1 MSRGQGSTAVRDAL
15 GVLGLAD
22 QAEPRQL
29 RDAYLTAVKAAHPD
43 KPGGDAERLRR
54 VIEAYEMLRD
64 RRAPD
69 PVPAFGPGSGEVASP
84 TAPTPK
90 PSFRKLEITPLE
102 AVFGGVRSV
111 PMRGSGDVSV
121 RLPPGLRNGDLIGV
135 SGVVMTVAI
144 ANDDRATFVGDNLC
158 IRVQADRA
166 LLAAGGDLE
175 VPTPA
180 GPLQIQVSRQDA
192 ARGLVRVD
200 GARLP
205 AQGRHAQG
213 HLFIKLER
221 PVVAAEGE
229 TRTRVMLRRF
239 AAAWAA

>member
-1 MSRGQGSTAVRDAL
+1 VRDAL
-15 GVLGLAD
+15 GVLGLAEHV
-22 QAEPRQL
+22 EPRQL

-69 PVPAFGPGSGEVASP
+69 PMPAFAEAASP
-84 TAPTPK
+84 TASTPK
-90 PSFRKLEITPLE
+90 PSSRKLEITPLE

-121 RLPPGLRNGDLIGV
+121 RLPPGLRAGDLIGV

-144 ANDDRATFVGDNLC
+144 ASDDRASFVGDNLC
-158 IRVQADRA
+158 IRVQVDRT
-166 LLAAGGDLE
+166 LLVAGGNLE
-175 VPTPA
+175 VSTPA
-180 GPLQIQVSRQDA
+180 GPMQVQVSRQDA

-200 GARLP
+200 AARLP
-205 AQGRHAQG
+205 AQGRHAPG

-221 PVVAAEGE
+221 PVIAAEGE

>member
-1 MSRGQGSTAVRDAL
+1 VRNAL

-22 QAEPRQL
+22 HAEPRQL

-43 KPGGDAERLRR
+43 KPGGDAERLRV

-69 PVPAFGPGSGEVASP
+69 PTPAFGAAASP
-84 TAPTPK
+84 TEQTPK
-90 PSFRKLEITPLE
+90 PSSRKLEITPLE

-111 PMRGSGDVSV
+111 PMRGTGDVSV
-121 RLPPGLRNGDLIGV
+121 RLPPGLRSGDLIGV
-135 SGVVMTVAI
+135 SGVVMTVAV
-144 ANDDRATFVGDNLC
+144 ASDDRATFVGDNLC
-158 IRVQADRA
+158 IRVQVDRT
-166 LLAAGGDLE
+166 LLATGGDLE

-180 GPLQIQVSRQDA
+180 GPMRIQVSRQDA

-205 AQGRHAQG
+205 AQGRHVQG

>member
-15 GVLGLAD
+15 GVLGLAEY
-22 QAEPRQL
+22 AEPRQL

-43 KPGGDAERLRR
+43 KPGGDAERLRQ
-54 VIEAYEMLRD
+54 VIEAYELLRD

-69 PVPAFGPGSGEVASP
+69 PAPAFSQSASP
-84 TAPTPK
+84 TASTPK
-90 PSFRKLEITPLE
+90 PSSRKLEITPLE

-144 ANDDRATFVGDNLC
+144 ASDERATFVGDNLC
-158 IRVQADRA
+158 IRVEVDRG

-180 GPLQIQVSRQDA
+180 GPIQIQVSRQDA

-221 PVVAAEGE
+221 PVVAADGE

>member
-1 MSRGQGSTAVRDAL
+1 MRDAL
-15 GVLGLAD
+15 GVLGLAEY
-22 QAEPRQL
+22 AEPRRL

-43 KPGGDAERLRR
+43 KPGGDAERLRQ

-64 RRAPD
+64 RRAPE
-69 PVPAFGPGSGEVASP
+69 PAPPCGPTFGEAAAR
-84 TAPTPK
+84 TAPAPK
-90 PSFRKLEITPLE
+90 PSSRKLDITPLE

-111 PMRGSGDVSV
+111 PMRGAGEVSV

-144 ANDDRATFVGDNLC
+144 ASDDRATFIGDNLC
-158 IRVQADRA
+158 IRVKVDQT
-166 LLAAGGDLE
+166 LLEAGGDLE

-180 GPLQIQVSRQDA
+180 GPIQVQVSRQDA

-200 GARLP
+200 GGRLP

-221 PVVAAEGE
+221 PVVAAAGE

>member
-1 MSRGQGSTAVRDAL
+1 MRDAL
-15 GVLGLAD
+15 GVLGLAEH
-22 QAEPRQL
+22 AEPRQL

-54 VIEAYEMLRD
+54 VIEAYELLRD

-69 PVPAFGPGSGEVASP
+69 PMPAFTEAASP
-84 TAPTPK
+84 TAPQPK
-90 PSFRKLEITPLE
+90 PSSRKLEITPMQ

-144 ANDDRATFVGDNLC
+144 ASDDRASFVGDNLC
-158 IRVQADRA
+158 IRVQADRT

-221 PVVAAEGE
+221 PVVAADGE